1 MNDENWLS
9 LLMFLTDINTHSN
22 KMNLKLQNKCE
33 IVLDLL
39 RYWKAFIMKLKIF
52 ADDINIKAVKYFQN
66 VITHSNQLKINIYGH
81 QEYIEALKAEFYK

>member
-9 LLMFLTDINTHSN
+9 TLMFLTDINTHSN
-22 KMNLKLQNKCE
+22 KKNKKLQNKCE

-39 RYWKAFIMKLKIF
+39 RYWKEFTMKLNIF
-52 ADDINIKAVKYFQN
+52 ANDINIKAFKYFQN
-66 VITHSNQLKINIYGH
+66 VITHSNQFKINIYDH